1 VPIADQALLEAPN
14 VILYRARVFH
24 TPVNPFEFE
33 HAMEHFEDG
42 AIAVDGDKI
51 ASCGH
56 FSDLQRFHPTA
67 LVVDCR
73 PGIILPGFVD
83 CHVHFPQVNVIGA
96 MGLQLL
102 EWLDQRTLPEETL
115 LENADH
121 ARTLAKEFL
130 RLLAKNGTT
139 SALVFGAHFKNAM
152 HTFFEEARTSGLRI
166 TSGMVFSD
174 RMLRPELHQD
184 PRVAFLSGSELIER
198 WHNRGRLRYAVM
210 PRFALSCTDEMLEMC
225 GDLLALKSDLLFHS
239 HINENRAEIDL
250 VKKLSLSKDYLE
262 AYERFGLVGARSV
275 FAHSVHPSDSELKRM
290 AKAGSSVAHCAS
302 SNAFIGSG
310 LMPLRRHITYGVR
323 VALGSDVGGGTGFS
337 LFKEGLEAYQMQ
349 MLRDAGTGDGVALT
363 PARLLYLATRAGAE
377 ALHLHDVG
385 DFITGRQAD
394 FMILKAPAGS
404 TLEAALARSPNSDA
418 LLGTVF
424 TLAREESVSRVY
436 VAGRAVV

>member
-1 VPIADQALLEAPN
+1 M
-14 VILYRARVFH
+14 ILYRAKVYH
-24 TPVNPFEFE
+24 TPVNPFEYE
-33 HAMEHFEDG
+33 HAMEFFEDG

-56 FSDLQRFHPTA
+56 FDDLTRFYPTA
-67 LVVDCR
+67 MVIDCR

-121 ARTLAKEFL
+121 ARALAKDFL

-152 HTFFEEARTSGLRI
+152 HAFFEEAKASGLRI

-174 RMLRPELHQD
+174 RMLRPELHQT
-184 PRVAFLSGSELIER
+184 AHQALLEGSELIER

-210 PRFALSCTDEMLEMC
+210 PRFALSCSDEMLAICAE
-225 GDLLALKSDLLFHS
+225 LLALKTDLLFHS

-250 VKKLSLSKDYLE
+250 VKKLAHSKDYLA
-262 AYERFGLVGARSV
+262 AYERHGLVGSRSV

-349 MLRDAGTGDGVALT
+349 MLRDAASGDGVALT
-363 PARLLYLATRAGAE
+363 PERLLYLATRAGAE
-377 ALHLHDVG
+377 ALHLPDVG
-385 DFITGRQAD
+385 DFVPGRQAD
-394 FMILKAPAGS
+394 FMVLKAPVGS
-404 TLEAALARSPNSDA
+404 TLEAALARSPNPQA
-418 LLGTVF
+418 ALGTIF

-436 VAGRAVV
+436 VGGKAVV